1 MNRQNQH
8 LAIPDGIIVIGND
21 FSIVVFNEAAERIT
35 GFKSDDVT
43 EKPIE
48 IILLKTLNDKNIFE
62 EAFESKKTYS
72 NLAVNIT
79 CKNGKVKN
87 VLSSLTPVFKGK
99 NIISL
104 IFVFRDTNEM
114 LAMAEELSQKTKEVL
129 DQQNKLEAIFNSSI
143 EGTFTID
150 NDWIITSFNNSAVK
164 ITGYKKDEAIGK
176 KCWEIFKS
184 SLCRNGCHLEKTM
197 TTGKA
202 IIGKELEIINKSGK
216 IIPVRSNSTILL
228 DNNNEKI
235 GAVETFVDIS
245 EIKNLNEHLHDK
257 FRFSNIIGKSKE
269 MEKIFS
275 LFESVS
281 KTDST
286 VLLTG
291 ESGTGKELAAR
302 AIHLNSSRRNGP
314 FIPINCS
321 AFNENLIE
329 SELFGHEEGAFT
341 GAVKKKNGRFELA
354 QGGTLFLDEIGDI
367 SLSVQIKLLRVIE
380 TRMFE
385 RVGGNKSIPMDVRII
400 AATNANLQEKI
411 KQGKFREDLF
421 YRINIINI
429 HLPPLREKLDDLP
442 PLVDYFIKQFNSK
455 FNKSINGITKR
466 VYELFSKYPWYG
478 NIRELENVL
487 EHSFVLCQEN
497 YIDIEHIPEKILQF
511 KKSNVKVE
519 FKKPFHNAEYEII
532 IATLEKNNGNRKNT
546 AEDLGVD
553 VTTLWRKMKKFNII

>member
-1 MNRQNQH
+1 MKQKNQH

-21 FSIVVFNEAAERIT
+21 LSIVVFNEAAERIT
-35 GFKSDDVT
+35 GFKIDELI
-43 EKPIE
+43 EKPLE
-48 IILLKTLNDKNIFE
+48 KILSNHKDDKKIFV
-62 EAFESKKTYS
+62 EAFESRTTYS
-72 NLAVNIT
+72 NLSLNIL

-87 VLSSLTPVFKGK
+87 VLASLTPVFKGK

-104 IFVFRDTNEM
+104 ILVFRDTNEM
-114 LAMAEELSQKTKEVL
+114 LAMYEELNLKTKEVL

-150 NDWIITSFNNSAVK
+150 NDWNITSFNNSAVK
-164 ITGYKKDEAIGK
+164 ITGYKKEEAIGK
-176 KCWEIFKS
+176 KCWDVFKS
-184 SLCRNGCHLEKTM
+184 NICRNGCHLERTLE
-197 TTGKA
+197 TGKPT
-202 IIGKELEIINKSGK
+202 IGKELEIITKSGK
-216 IIPVRSNSTILL
+216 LIPIRSNSAILL
-228 DNNNEKI
+228 DDKNQKI

-245 EIKNLNEHLHDK
+245 ELKNLNEHLHEK
-257 FRFSNIIGKSKE
+257 YHFENIIGKSKE

-275 LFESVS
+275 LFDSVS

-341 GAVKKKNGRFELA
+341 GAVKKKIGKFELA

-367 SLSVQIKLLRVIE
+367 SIAVQTKLLRVIE
-380 TRMFE
+380 TKSFE
-385 RVGGNKSIPMDVRII
+385 RVGSNKQIKMDVRII
-400 AATNANLQEKI
+400 VATNANLQEKI
-411 KQGKFREDLF
+411 NEGKFREDLF

-429 HLPPLREKLDDLP
+429 HLPPLRERIDDLP
-442 PLVDYFIKQFNSK
+442 LLVDYFVKQFNEK
-455 FNKSINGITKR
+455 FNRKINGITKK
-466 VYELFSKYPWYG
+466 VYEIFSKYLWYG

-487 EHSFVLCQEN
+487 EHSFVLCQNN
-497 YIDIEHIPEKILQF
+497 YIDVEHIPEKILKT
-511 KKSNVKVE
+511 KKSNIKLE
-519 FKKPFHNAEYEII
+519 FDKPFHNAEYEII
-532 IATLEKNNGNRKNT
+532 TTTLEKNNGNRKKT

-553 VTTLWRKMKKFNII
+553 VTTLWRKMKKLKIP